1 VLESRDFYGERAA
14 FSLARRL
21 DAQLTRELNRV
32 TSPAEHVAVLRA
44 FVTSLLLAMERADDS
59 CGILADLARD
69 HFPKYFTAPDV
80 MFIGGG
86 KSWRDGSSISDV
98 VVCWFGTFVQIRTR
112 FD

>member
-1 VLESRDFYGERAA
+1 
-14 FSLARRL
+14 
-21 DAQLTRELNRV
+21 
-32 TSPAEHVAVLRA
+32 
-44 FVTSLLLAMERADDS
+44 MERADDS

-69 HFPKYFTAPDV
+69 HFPKYFTAPWREAGLSPELLYRDFIEYAVWEDYGLLGPQELEPFFKTVQKADV

-86 KSWRDGSSISDV
+86 KSWREGSSISDV